1 MFTPLFSS
9 CIQVG
14 RMSKSHCVNPTSEH
28 LSNIISSKDEVR
40 RFQKS
45 SQVFTDNSYNV
56 LEIEEIVPKEVI
68 EHYMKNISIKEQK
81 KYKKL
86 DFYRI
91 QNKIR
96 NFIPL
101 SQEEIYI
108 IKDFDE
114 DEKMIL
120 INIAN
125 QAISTLIDFVK

>member
-14 RMSKSHCVNPTSEH
+14 RMSKSHSVNPSSEH
-28 LSNIISSKDEVR
+28 LSNIISSKDEGR

-56 LEIEEIVPKEVI
+56 LEIDEIVPKEVI
-68 EHYMKNISIKEQK
+68 EHYMKNMSIKEQK